1 MTRDQLNDCCSLSDD
16 FRDNLNKII
25 NENLKHEEASGLF
38 QNFTCFTPRA
48 QISRFLVRNELF
60 KLTANIQGAIVE
72 CGVHTGFGLLSW
84 YHLKSIYTPLDSL
97 KTLIGFDTFEGF
109 PDLSEKDLNPVVEW
123 QKGDIYYDS
132 YKTLEKVLGLHSSDH
147 YLTTFAQNYKLVKGD
162 ACQTIPDFLDKN
174 KHTLCSLLYLD
185 FDLYEPT
192 LVALRNFLPRMSK
205 GSIIAFDEVNCPE
218 WPGETLALLE
228 TFNLNQYSLK
238 KFSFDTK
245 ISYIV
250 I

>member
-1 MTRDQLNDCCSLSDD
+1 MTRDQLNNTCQLSDD
-16 FRDNLNKII
+16 FRDNLNDII

-38 QNFTCFTPRA
+38 QNFTSFTPRA
-48 QISRFLVRNELF
+48 QLARFLVRNELF
-60 KLTANIQGAIVE
+60 NLTKNIQGAIIE

-84 YHLKSIYTPLDSL
+84 FHLKSIYTPLDSQ
-97 KTLIGFDTFEGF
+97 KTIIGFDTFEGF
-109 PDLSEKDLNPVVEW
+109 PNLSDKDINPVIELK
-123 QKGDIYYDS
+123 KGDVSYDS
-132 YKTLEKVLGLHSSDH
+132 FNTLEKVLELHSSNH
-147 YLTTFAQNYKLVKGD
+147 YLSSFAKNYKLVKGD
-162 ACQTIPDFLDKN
+162 ACETIPKFLNDY

-192 LVALRNFLPRMSK
+192 LVALKNFLPRMSK
-205 GSIIAFDEVNCPE
+205 GSIIAFDEVNMQE
-218 WPGETLALLE
+218 WPGETLALLD
-228 TFNLNQYSLK
+228 TLNLNLYSLK